1 MSSRKALLGIIA
13 VLAMP
18 VQSSARAEDITFLCA
33 AAVESWM
40 HDVIPEFQKA
50 SGHNV
55 KPTFDA
61 INRITEFV
69 RRGDPVDLAIV
80 SPQQWESL
88 QNEGKLDS
96 TTRVVIAK
104 VGYGVFVKKGAMKPD
119 INSVEAFKRA
129 FLNARSIALF
139 NPATGGPTALFG
151 ARILDHLGMSA
162 ELKPKIKHPTR
173 GVPPQPIAAPLFEL
187 VANGDAEIGLAMISE
202 NVQAPGVEL
211 VGPLPAE
218 IHEFQLFTTVIPA
231 QANAPNAAKTFI
243 EFLTFPRGHFNPEV
257 EGPGARLI

>member
-13 VLAMP
+13 ALAMP
-18 VQSSARAEDITFLCA
+18 VQSSAHAEDITFLCA

-40 HDVIPEFQKA
+40 HDVIPEFQKV

-55 KPTFDA
+55 KPTFEA

-69 RRGDPVDLAIV
+69 RRGDPADLAIV

-104 VGYGVFVKKGAMKPD
+104 VGYGVFVKKGAVKPD
-119 INSVEAFKRA
+119 INSVEAFKRT
-129 FLNARSIALF
+129 FFNARSIALF
-139 NPATGGPTALFG
+139 DPATGGPTALFG
-151 ARILDHLGMSA
+151 ARIFDRLGMAA
-162 ELKPKIKHPTR
+162 ELKPKIKHPAR

-202 NVQAPGVEL
+202 IVQAPGVEL

-218 IHEFQLFTTVIPA
+218 IGEFQAFTTVVPA
-231 QANAPNAAKTFI
+231 QAKAPNAAKVFI
-243 EFLTFPRGHFNPEV
+243 EFLISPRATSILKSKGLE
-257 EGPGARLI
+257 PG